1 MKLEYV
7 RLLGVQRELFRVPRG
22 RERFLKY
29 LDAMLDPE
37 TGELRLPLSAMNP
50 MAGDHVPRFLDLLE
64 AMRVEEAA
72 ERAVSE
78 TAAVLT
84 AEPGE
89 YRVGLVTV
97 DDFGGRWTNRA
108 TTELAHFSE
117 ESAIHERGWITGMLW
132 TSETYGLTEIQ
143 EEIRVSIHRTAYAA
157 QRRPARTLRE
167 ILLQEGHA
175 LRMAGA
181 RNPALEPSALVRT
194 RETLLP
200 LLDRDDQPTLVAAL
214 FGDAAARELGF
225 PLLGL
230 PNRAGLALALHGRLE
245 PRRRR
250 TTREHQP
257 SS

>member
-1 MKLEYV
+1 MKLEFV
-7 RLLGVQRELFRVPRG
+7 RLLGVQRELYRVPRG

-50 MAGDHVPRFLDLLE
+50 MADDHVPRFLDLLE
-64 AMRVEEAA
+64 AMRVEEVA
-72 ERAVSE
+72 ERAAAE
-78 TAAVLT
+78 TVAVLE
-84 AEPGE
+84 AEPGD
-89 YRVGLVTV
+89 YKIGLVVV

-117 ESAIHERGWITGMLW
+117 EFAMHERGWITGMLW
-132 TSETYGLTEIQ
+132 TSETYGLPEIE

-157 QRRPARTLRE
+157 KRGAAHTLRE

-181 RNPALEPSALVRT
+181 RNPALEPGALVRT
-194 RETLLP
+194 RETLAP
-200 LLDRDDQPTLVAAL
+200 LLDRSDPPTLVAAL
-214 FGDAAARELGF
+214 FGDPAARELGF

-230 PNRAGLALALHGRLE
+230 PARAGLALALHGRLE